1 MKILF
6 WERFMKIRKIFLPIF
21 IIALVLVATIYFD
34 VFRWKK
40 SGDSSISGSGTIEVT
55 EIDISSKIS
64 GRIVEITKPEG
75 SHVKKGDLL
84 ARLQHDELF
93 AQRLSALAN
102 LKNAEKNFKRI
113 SDLYRSGSVSR
124 KDLDNAEAAYKM
136 ARAAMDNI
144 DATIDYALLYSPI
157 DGVVLENILEQGEMA
172 FPGSVIMT
180 VGDLSKP
187 WIYIYVNEREL
198 GRVKIGQKAKV
209 TIDSYPNKFFD
220 GTVVSI
226 SNKAEFTPKTIQTKD
241 ERVKLVFAVKVAVKN
256 DEMILKPGM
265 PADAEIIIAED
276 AR

>member
-1 MKILF
+1 
-6 WERFMKIRKIFLPIF
+6 MKIRKIFLPIF

-198 GRVKIGQKAKV
+198 GRVKIGQKVKV

>member
-198 GRVKIGQKAKV
+198 GRVKIGQKVKV

>member
-136 ARAAMDNI
+136 SRAAMDNI